1 MVVLLLL
8 QVVVLHLLQ
17 AEQPLPLVVV
27 EGFLL
32 QLLVLPLALVVQSL
46 LFPLVEVQP
55 VLPPHLHSKSL
66 LSQTERPSQMIIQL
80 PPPFLSFSAYKF
92 LLLFLL
98 KLITLSSSW
107 L

>member
-1 MVVLLLL
+1 MVVVVLLLL
-8 QVVVLHLLQ
+8 QAALPLLQVVVVL
-17 AEQPLPLVVV
+17 PVV

-32 QLLVLPLALVVQSL
+32 QLLALPLALVVQPL

-80 PPPFLSFSAYKF
+80 RLLFSNSLAYKV
-92 LLLFLL
+92 LLYYSYRYNPF
-98 KLITLSSSW
+98 II
-107 L
+107 